1 MADDGELPEVQWFA
15 GVRGASQS
23 CDQVCAAVEDCGG
36 AEDADPVA
44 CAEPPSCVA
53 GWLETAWL
61 ESNCAL
67 LQSARQQAG
76 LSPWTNCE
84 VCSPADYCQTS
95 SCMFCA
101 PGVLQGS
108 AVEFQ
113 AYYGSSVVSPDVC
126 TNLYLDVRNQPLC
139 PCYLPMLVSAL
150 GWTITAGIVGA
161 LGLYFLG
168 GWAYG
173 RFGGSKPP
181 EEGDGFFAHPDG
193 LGAAAW
199 HPHYEVLCEG
209 CTLVGEG
216 GRYFLVWVDAKRNGV
231 PFVYER
237 LGDGGGEASQDSEKG
252 SLVAPAG
259 KRGGK
264 DQKQNRENKRGKGE
278 TKKKSERRQ
287 KPKPKPKPSSK
298 HSARGKSSTS
308 SKAAATEAEAEEEE
322 EEVQQQQQQAA
333 ALGLTEVAEVE
344 DGVHPSMAKIKVV
357 LRGGP
362 ASAEEHTAGSA
373 NDEVH
378 TAPAKPKR
386 SNGKSKRSSR
396 TISGGGGGTGTE

>member
-1 MADDGELPEVQWFA
+1 MADEDGELPEVRWFA

-36 AEDADPVA
+36 AENADPAVA
-44 CAEPPSCVA
+44 CAEPPSCVK
-53 GWLETAWL
+53 GWLEVAWL

-76 LSPWTNCE
+76 LTPWTS
-84 VCSPADYCQTS
+84 CSLCSGSPPQPGGQTDYCQTS

-101 PGVLQGS
+101 PGVLQGTE
-108 AVEFQ
+108 EFE
-113 AYYGSSVVSPDVC
+113 AYFGSSVVSPDVC
-126 TNLYLDVRNQPLC
+126 TNLYIAAQNQPLC
-139 PCYLPMLVSAL
+139 PCYLPTLVSAL
-150 GWTITAGIVGA
+150 GWIITAGIVGA

-264 DQKQNRENKRGKGE
+264 HQKQKQNKRGEGD

-298 HSARGKSSTS
+298 HSARGKSSS
-308 SKAAATEAEAEEEE
+308 FSKAVAEEEE
-322 EEVQQQQQQAA
+322 EVQQQQAA

-357 LRGGP
+357 PKDGP
-362 ASAEEHTAGSA
+362 ASSEEHTAGSA
-373 NDEVH
+373 NDEAH

-396 TISGGGGGTGTE
+396 TNIPDARGPMI